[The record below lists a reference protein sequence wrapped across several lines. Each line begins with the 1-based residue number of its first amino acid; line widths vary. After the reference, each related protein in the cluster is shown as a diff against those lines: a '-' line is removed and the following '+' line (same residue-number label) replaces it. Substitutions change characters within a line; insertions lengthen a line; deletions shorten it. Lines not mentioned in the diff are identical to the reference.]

1 MIYFSPVFDLFSRWC
16 NLRIAMK
23 TFFLIFPCSFLY
35 WHHNMENRWNAQ
47 SEWTDYNAA
56 AWLFMDS
63 GSDFYK
69 KWILKRKWPSFF
81 LNCLFI
87 EQCKM
92 LTLRSCDLQRDLIGL
107 PLCCHI
113 SLFLNWAGTQHV
125 ATPELVN
132 LFFKSNFFCSW
143 IEEYLKCM
151 VFIPDTIWLCILQTS
166 LSLLFILISA
176 SCRSFSASCT
186 TFLAF
191 LLVQCDVFCA
201 DMLSETLL
209 LIMCQVWFHLK
220 WIET

>member
-1 MIYFSPVFDLFSRWC
+1 MLATFGGLWFLVTSVWAWWFIFSPVFDLFSRWC

-23 TFFLIFPCSFLY
+23 TFFLICPCSFLY

-92 LTLRSCDLQRDLIGL
+92 LTLRSCDLQKDLIGL

-132 LFFKSNFFCSW
+132 LFFKVISFVPGLKSTWSVWCLFLIPYGFASYRLPFLCCSFSFQRA
-143 IEEYLKCM
+143 
-151 VFIPDTIWLCILQTS
+151 VGP
-166 LSLLFILISA
+166 SLLAALPS
-176 SCRSFSASCT
+176 
-186 TFLAF
+186 
-191 LLVQCDVFCA
+191 
-201 DMLSETLL
+201 
-209 LIMCQVWFHLK
+209 
-220 WIET
+220 